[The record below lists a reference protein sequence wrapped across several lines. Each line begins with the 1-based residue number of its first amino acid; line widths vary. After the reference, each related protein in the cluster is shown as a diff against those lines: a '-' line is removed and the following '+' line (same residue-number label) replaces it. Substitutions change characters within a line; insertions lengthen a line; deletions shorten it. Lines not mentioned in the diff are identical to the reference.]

1 MKIQAFDPSPLPDC
15 WASVGARTLTK
26 GRYAAKLGSAAD
38 YLPAAGLL
46 RVVTETGSVENLIPG
61 EAVSRETLGE
71 FYAAIL
77 AAMDG
82 AILPGESVSIDS
94 ETGRLVYASDR
105 DLRAIVL
112 ARFGHASPTPA
123 PSVEVQIEPARVEAA
138 PVEEVRQVMREI
150 FGR

>member
-1 MKIQAFDPSPLPDC
+1 MKIQAFDPAHLP
-15 WASVGARTLTK
+15 ALGSTSIGSRTLLLH
-26 GRYAAKLGSAAD
+26 GVAFRLGPDASAAFLD
-38 YLPAAGLL
+38 GSIE
-46 RVVTETGSVENLIPG
+46 VSTSTGPSEILAPFG
-61 EAVSRETLGE
+61 AVSRETLGE

-123 PSVEVQIEPARVEAA
+123 PSVEVRIEPARVEAA
-138 PVEEVRQVMREI
+138 RQVMREI